1 MTKEELLRLKDQT
14 EAEKTKKVQL
24 ETKKETLVEE
34 ILTKFTV
41 KDSKEL
47 VAKMTETKNTLQLLD
62 QDIRVK
68 SDSFREKWNV

>member
-14 EAEKTKKVQL
+14 EAEGKSKIRL

-34 ILTKFTV
+34 ILTTFSV

-47 VAKMTETKNTLQLLD
+47 VAKITETKSALQLLN
-62 QDIRVK
+62 QNVEIK
-68 SDSFREKWNV
+68 SDSFREKWDV